1 MADVDVSQAVTEMVA
16 GALAPVPVA
25 YGEFPSKAACAMVKA
40 SPGDPWVRRYLSG
53 GGIKRFGYEVYLR
66 VLPRG
71 AESSRF
77 DALAALRSVQAD
89 IESGLVPDGIAV
101 RTHEVT
107 SVPAQYAVQQDGC
120 TVYQLQAAI
129 TYMA

>member
-1 MADVDVSQAVTEMVA
+1 MADVSQAVTEMVA
-16 GALAPVPVA
+16 SALGGVPVA
-25 YGEFPSKAACAMVKA
+25 YGEFPSKAGCAMVKA

-66 VLPRG
+66 AMPRG
-71 AESSRF
+71 AESARF
-77 DALAALRSVQAD
+77 DALAALRGLQSAV
-89 IESGLVPDGIAV
+89 ESGLVPEGLAV

-120 TVYQLQAAI
+120 AVYQLQAAI